1 MCYISLNDVFF
12 YVIVSNNTTEKLT
25 SKSHVKDLI
34 NVDVESLD
42 VPNNV
47 KDILRNAK
55 AQVINTKAQ
64 IISLR

>member
-1 MCYISLNDVFF
+1 MMCCF
-12 YVIVSNNTTEKLT
+12 YVIFSNNTTEKLT